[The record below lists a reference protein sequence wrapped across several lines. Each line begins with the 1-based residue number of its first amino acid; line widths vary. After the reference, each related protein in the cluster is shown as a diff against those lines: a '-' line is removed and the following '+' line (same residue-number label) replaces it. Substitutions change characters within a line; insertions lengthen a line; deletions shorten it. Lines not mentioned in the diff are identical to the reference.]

1 MEFADGEQNPCNDSR
16 GFSEEPRRRVRGKE
30 ACEGADERLQ
40 EHWRPDAPLRGKTYA
55 AGRNKV

>member
-1 MEFADGEQNPCNDSR
+1 MEFADGEQKPCNDSR

-40 EHWRPDAPLRGKTYA
+40 EHWRPETD
-55 AGRNKV
+55 